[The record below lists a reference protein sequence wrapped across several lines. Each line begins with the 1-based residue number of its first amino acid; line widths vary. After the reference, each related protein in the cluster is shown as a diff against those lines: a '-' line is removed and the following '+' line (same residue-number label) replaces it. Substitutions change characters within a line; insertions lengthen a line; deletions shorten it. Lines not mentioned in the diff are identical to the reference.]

1 MNIRILCVG
10 KLKEKYWKDALA
22 EYAKRLGAYCTFTV
36 DEVKEDRDDDIEKE
50 GKALLAKIGSSEY
63 VISLE
68 IEGKARSSEDLSAHL
83 QQLIDR
89 GAGGGKITFLIGGSG
104 TVQGSPGP
112 GGREPVLLGHDFP
125 PPDDAGHP
133 GGTDL
138 PQLQDHARRDLS
150 QVAKTVERNRQI

>member
-22 EYAKRLGAYCTFTV
+22 EYSKRLGAYCTFTV

-50 GKALLAKIGSSEY
+50 GKALLAKISSSEY

-89 GAGGGKITFLIGGSG
+89 GVGGGKITFLIGGSEG
-104 TVQGSPGP
+104 LSKEVRDRADENLSFSAMT
-112 GGREPVLLGHDFP
+112 FP
-125 PPDDAGHP
+125 HQMMRVILA
-133 GGTDL
+133 
-138 PQLQDHARRDLS
+138 
-150 QVAKTVERNRQI
+150 EQIYRSFKIMRGETYHK